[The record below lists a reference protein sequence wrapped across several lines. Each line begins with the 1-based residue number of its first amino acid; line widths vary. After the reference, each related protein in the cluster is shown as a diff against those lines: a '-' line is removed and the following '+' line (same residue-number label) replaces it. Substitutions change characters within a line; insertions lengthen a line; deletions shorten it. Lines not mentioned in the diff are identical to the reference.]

1 LLVPESEILVRDT
14 GVNPTRSGVIDI
26 LNKMGADIRLENIR
40 EVSGELVADISVKYS
55 NLKGIDIKAD
65 EILRAIDE
73 FPIICVAASCA
84 EGPTRI
90 TGAKELRVK
99 ESDRIASMASELI
112 KMGVAIEELE
122 DGLVIE
128 GTEKLQAAPVNSHG
142 DHRIAMSL
150 AIAGLTARGQT
161 TISDT
166 DCVNTSFPEFMTL
179 IESLQH

>member
-1 LLVPESEILVRDT
+1 LVRDT
-14 GVNPTRSGVIDI
+14 GVNSTRTGLIDI

-40 EVSGELVADISVKYS
+40 EVSGELVADILVKYS
-55 NLKGIDIKAD
+55 KLKGIDIKAD
-65 EILRAIDE
+65 EVLTAIDE
-73 FPIICVAASCA
+73 FPIICIAASCA
-84 EGPTRI
+84 EGTTRI

-122 DGLVIE
+122 DGLIIE
-128 GTEKLQAAPVNSHG
+128 GTEELQAASVNSHG

-150 AIAGLTARGQT
+150 AIAGLTAKGQT
-161 TISDT
+161 TISGT